1 MLRLRYSHAAAAAL
15 LAGVLLHA
23 QGTPPAAPLV
33 LLSPDGRRPLPT
45 IVQNGQELIALD
57 DVASV
62 FRATVSEDPLA
73 GGVTITYNGR
83 TAMASTDQPMA
94 SVSGRL
100 VPLPSAAVRVSGRW
114 FVPIE
119 FVSRAFGPVYDRRI
133 ELRRP
138 SRLLIVGD
146 VRVPRVTARI
156 AEEGPPTRVEIDI
169 APAAPVTTEHQGS
182 RVLVRIEA
190 DALDASLPV
199 AGAGLVERIRLGEAP
214 ATVEVLLR
222 GAAGASASTAAAA
235 TSVRVTIDVLPPGG
249 ATPSTPPP
257 LLPPDPIPPVGA
269 PRTVVQTIVLDPGHG
284 GDDRGVVGAAG
295 VAEEQVTLDVARR
308 VKTLIENRL
317 GVRVILTR
325 DEDRAVGVDER
336 AAIAN
341 NSKAD
346 LFVSVHANASP
357 SRSVGG
363 AEVYYLALDAEMEAA
378 RRQAEAESVRLPV
391 LGGGTRTID
400 VIRWDMA
407 QARHLEASSV
417 FAGLIEEELRE
428 RVPVAR
434 TPLQRA
440 PLRVLVGVN
449 MPAVLVEVAYLTNP
463 AQEKRAT
470 TPEFQTALAQA
481 IYEGVLRIRRWL
493 EERQ

>member
-1 MLRLRYSHAAAAAL
+1 MPRLRYSHAAAAAL

-62 FRATVSEDPLA
+62 FRAAVSEDPLA

-100 VPLPSAAVRVSGRW
+100 VPLPSPAVRVSGRW
-114 FVPIE
+114 YVPIE
-119 FVSRAFGPVYDRRI
+119 FVSRALGPIYDRRI
-133 ELRRP
+133 ELRRA

-182 RVLVRIEA
+182 RVIVRIEA

-199 AGAGLVERIRLGEAP
+199 AGAGLVEGIRLGEAP

-235 TSVRVTIDVLPPGG
+235 TSARVTIDVLPPGG
-249 ATPSTPPP
+249 ATPPVPAAPP
-257 LLPPDPIPPVGA
+257 PPDPIPPVGA
-269 PRTVVQTIVLDPGHG
+269 PRAVVETIVIDPGHG
-284 GDDRGVVGAAG
+284 GGDRGVVGAAG
-295 VAEEQVTLDVARR
+295 VAEEQVTLDIARR

-449 MPAVLVEVAYLTNP
+449 MPAALVEVAYLTNP

-481 IYEGVLRIRRWL
+481 IYEGVLRIRGWL
-493 EERQ
+493 EEQQ